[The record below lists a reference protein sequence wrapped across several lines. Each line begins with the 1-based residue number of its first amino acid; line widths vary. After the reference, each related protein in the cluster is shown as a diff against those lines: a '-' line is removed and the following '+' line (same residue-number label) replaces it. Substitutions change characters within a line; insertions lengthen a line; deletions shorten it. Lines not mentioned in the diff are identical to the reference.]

1 MNTQELEELQRK
13 KTQLQKTLHT
23 LNEKETDLNARVK
36 ALQEK
41 MASKD
46 IEELEGK
53 IDAKHDAIGKL
64 ESKIKELEESF
75 KSADVKPKEPVKAQ
89 EKRPETKPTEE
100 QVVVMNPQIAQ
111 GPSQKQ
117 SESEEQKKKRRFF

>member
-13 KTQLQKTLHT
+13 KSQLQKTLRT
-23 LNEKETDLNARVK
+23 LDEKETDLDARVK

-41 MASKD
+41 MVSRD
-46 IEELEGK
+46 IKELEGK
-53 IDAKHDAIGKL
+53 IDVKHDAIGKL
-64 ESKIKELEESF
+64 ESKIKGLEESF
-75 KSADVKPKEPVKAQ
+75 KDMHEKPKEPVNAQ
-89 EKRPETKPTEE
+89 EKPPATKSTEE

-117 SESEEQKKKRRFF
+117 SESEDQKKKRRFF